1 MIQDVAFT
9 GGDFMRINMRMRRIE
24 LGFSQ
29 QEVADKAGL
38 SRANYSHIER
48 GRSEPNLNQ
57 MISIAKVL
65 NVAPNANFFAKEC
78 DIKEQK
84 VNTA

>member
-1 MIQDVAFT
+1 
-9 GGDFMRINMRMRRIE
+9 MRINMRMRRIE

-29 QEVADKAGL
+29 QDVADKAGL

-57 MISIAKVL
+57 MIAIAKVL
-65 NVAPNANFFAKEC
+65 KVAPNANFFTNEC
-78 DIKEQK
+78 DVGEQNI
-84 VNTA
+84 NTA

>member
-1 MIQDVAFT
+1 MRMN
-9 GGDFMRINMRMRRIE
+9 MRIRRLE

-29 QEVADKAGL
+29 QEVADNAGL

-65 NVAPNANFFAKEC
+65 KVDPNANFFTNKC
-78 DIKEQK
+78 DVEEQR